1 MGNTTGLEVKVRAD
15 ISDLK
20 SKVTEAKAQV
30 AGLGQS
36 ATVAAGPIAKMGEE
50 VTKAAAKTTVMAS
63 ATSTLKSNLLSI
75 INPTTL
81 LVTGL
86 TAIGVTVYNFITK
99 ETEAAKAT
107 RLWNEALAVTAK
119 EIAKITES
127 LSKEAAKVDIIVA
140 SLRNENL
147 SREQRNEAI
156 KELQKISPAYFGNL
170 DKEKATIDQITHS
183 YDLYTKSLIASITAK
198 SREKQLTEVI
208 DKILILEDKKNKAQ
222 KEQVA
227 IGGKLV
233 TVQNARMQTL
243 EEEQSGVKNLTL
255 LTNKENDELK
265 QLYITRK
272 KLADLSAAATQG
284 SQFSVVPKEVKIK
297 PEKIKIDASKAK
309 VEIDELKQR
318 IILPEKGVAPSR
330 GESQDPY
337 GVLSGR
343 KTPGT
348 TDSLAIMLEKRK
360 KALLELSNIVTSV
373 LSPAL
378 DSVFDNIGKGANKV
392 VQSLGNV
399 IKQLSIA
406 VFKAL
411 ALQAIASL
419 LPGGAT
425 LNIGNV
431 LKSVLGGFATG
442 TRSVGQAGVYNVGER
457 GPERIFLPQ
466 GASVQPNNELQ
477 AYGGGGINLMP
488 SIAYDGTMFR
498 IFLNRVDAQISRNG

>member
-1 MGNTTGLEVKVRAD
+1 MSDVKIIIAAD
-15 ISDLK
+15 IADLEK
-20 SKVTEAKAQV
+20 KLA
-30 AGLGQS
+30 
-36 ATVAAGPIAKMGEE
+36 IAKNRLNDLGAEA
-50 VTKAAAKTTVMAS
+50 TKASTKTNLLSGAAQS
-63 ATSTLKSNLLSI
+63 LKSNLLSVI
-75 INPTTL
+75 SPTTL

-86 TAIGVTVYNFITK
+86 TAIGVAAYNFITK

-140 SLRNENL
+140 SLKNENL

-309 VEIDELKQR
+309 VEVEELKR
-318 IILPEKGVAPSR
+318 VVFGEVKGVAPSR
-330 GESQDPY
+330 GESQDTY
-337 GVLSGR
+337 GVLSPRRNIAGND
-343 KTPGT
+343 GL
-348 TDSLAIMLEKRK
+348 SLMLEKRK
-360 KALLELSNIVTSV
+360 QALLELSNIVTSV

-378 DSVFDNIGKGANKV
+378 DSVFNNIGKGANKV

-399 IKQLSIA
+399 IKQLTIA

-411 ALQAIASL
+411 ALQTISALIT
-419 LPGGAT
+419 GGGK
-425 LNIGNV
+425 LGKDF
-431 LKSVLGGFATG
+431 LGGLFKSVLGGGFASGSTATG
-442 TRSVGQAGVYNVGER
+442 GGLTMVGER
-457 GPERIFLPQ
+457 GPELVNLPS
-466 GASVQPNNELQ
+466 GSSVMPNNQLQ
-477 AYGGGGINLMP
+477 AFGNSGINLMP

>member
-36 ATVAAGPIAKMGEE
+36 ATVASGPIAKMGEE

-86 TAIGVTVYNFITK
+86 TAIGVALYKFVNQ
-99 ETEAAKAT
+99 EREADKAT
-107 RLWNEALAVTAK
+107 KDFIAGVSQGSKAFVEATNDVNKLQEQIAQFHKGVGDKKDVVKQYNDTLGQLTGKVNSVYEAERLLNANASNYINAMTAK
-119 EIAKITES
+119 GIATQ
-127 LSKEAAKVDIIVA
+127 AFAKG
-140 SLRNENL
+140 NEL
-147 SREQRNEAI
+147 I
-156 KELQKISPAYFGNL
+156 FK
-170 DKEKATIDQITHS
+170 QITNQLELERIRQ
-183 YDLYTKSLIASITAK
+183 DLINNRGDANYQKGRV
-198 SREKQLTEVI
+198 RE
-208 DKILILEDKKNKAQ
+208 LE
-222 KEQVA
+222 
-227 IGGKLV
+227 
-233 TVQNARMQTL
+233 
-243 EEEQSGVKNLTL
+243 
-255 LTNKENDELK
+255 KENDEIYKQVLGLAKLK
-265 QLYITRK
+265 EQALSYAKAAESQIVGRGLYGDITK
-272 KLADLSAAATQG
+272 TKDLTIE
-284 SQFSVVPKEVKIK
+284 PKELIIK
-297 PEKIKIDASKAK
+297 PQKIKIEAK
-309 VEIDELKQR
+309 GNGSGQIGLTIPDR
-318 IILPEKGVAPSR
+318 IIMGRAGGVAPGR
-330 GESQDPY
+330 GDDPY
-337 GVLSGR
+337 GTLAGR
-343 KTPGT
+343 RTPEGR
-348 TDSLAIMLEKRK
+348 SSFEVEAEKRK

-411 ALQAIASL
+411 ALQAISSL
-419 LPGGAT
+419 ITGGGF
-425 LNIGNV
+425 NVGNA